1 MSLIGK
7 PIEEVITSLYN
18 SIRSKRDIITSIK
31 KEYSIDNTDKDSF
44 EISKLKLID
53 LLDEFDIT
61 ISQSLQ
67 CIQTLQAE
75 ICNLK
80 ENQQEQSFNKALSIQ
95 APSTIQNDDS
105 LNYQIES
112 LVPQNTNGN
121 NVSVITT
128 LTNNTQVYHKPKG
141 VASGVQ
147 KQNKLNFDYSNIVL
161 PQSAFSNISSS
172 LSTIT
177 QKEINNKKNSM
188 PNFLISYNDNEINKN
203 EDNDSEKEPEVERSR
218 IPIRQNLYNLSSIT
232 SQDNDSSVNI
242 PSRREVLMSKVNQI
256 EKEKR
261 IKKLLNKICSVK
273 SYKTYIADKYG
284 NGKYETFL
292 NKINKNEINI
302 DTLEKELKIISDLV
316 ETDLHIKNRN
326 YTTTTHSYRSN
337 TPKRKKSMSKDK
349 NKVNKDEDN
358 ANVYIEPVNF
368 ANILRGN
375 DVRKKSTSKSKK
387 QRTFSQDKKKDTCD

>member
-387 QRTFSQDKKKDTCD
+387 QRTFSQDKKKDTCE

>member
-1 MSLIGK
+1 MNLIGK

-18 SIRSKRDIITSIK
+18 SIKSKRDIITSIK

-188 PNFLISYNDNEINKN
+188 PNLLISYNDNEINKN

-387 QRTFSQDKKKDTCD
+387 QRTFSQDKKKDTCE

>member
-31 KEYSIDNTDKDSF
+31 KEYSIDNTDKDTF
-44 EISKLKLID
+44 EISKIKLID

-80 ENQQEQSFNKALSIQ
+80 ENQQEQSFNKALSMQ
-95 APSTIQNDDS
+95 TPSTIQNDDS

-112 LVPQNTNGN
+112 LVPQNNNGN
-121 NVSVITT
+121 NVSVITS

-141 VASGVQ
+141 VVSGVQ

-161 PQSAFSNISSS
+161 PQSAINNISSS

-177 QKEINNKKNSM
+177 QHDTNNKKNKM
-188 PNFLISYNDNEINKN
+188 PNLLISYNDNETNKN
-203 EDNDSEKEPEVERSR
+203 EDNDSEKEPEVEKSR
-218 IPIRQNLYNLSSIT
+218 IPIRQNLYNISSIT
-232 SQDNDSSVNI
+232 PQDNDSSVNI

-284 NGKYETFL
+284 KGKYETFL
-292 NKINKNEINI
+292 NKLNKNEINI
-302 DTLEKELKIISDLV
+302 DTLEKELQIISDLV

-326 YTTTTHSYRSN
+326 YATTTHSYRSN

-349 NKVNKDEDN
+349 NKTNKGEDN
-358 ANVYIEPVNF
+358 ANAYIEPVNF

-387 QRTFSQDKKKDTCD
+387 QRTFSQDKKKDTC

>member
-177 QKEINNKKNSM
+177 QKKINNKKNSM

-387 QRTFSQDKKKDTCD
+387 QRTFSQDKKKDTCE

>member
-1 MSLIGK
+1 
-7 PIEEVITSLYN
+7 
-18 SIRSKRDIITSIK
+18 
-31 KEYSIDNTDKDSF
+31 
-44 EISKLKLID
+44 
-53 LLDEFDIT
+53 
-61 ISQSLQ
+61 
-67 CIQTLQAE
+67 
-75 ICNLK
+75 
-80 ENQQEQSFNKALSIQ
+80 
-95 APSTIQNDDS
+95 
-105 LNYQIES
+105 
-112 LVPQNTNGN
+112 
-121 NVSVITT
+121 
-128 LTNNTQVYHKPKG
+128 
-141 VASGVQ
+141 
-147 KQNKLNFDYSNIVL
+147 
-161 PQSAFSNISSS
+161 
-172 LSTIT
+172 
-177 QKEINNKKNSM
+177 
-188 PNFLISYNDNEINKN
+188 
-203 EDNDSEKEPEVERSR
+203 
-218 IPIRQNLYNLSSIT
+218 
-232 SQDNDSSVNI
+232 
-242 PSRREVLMSKVNQI
+242 MSKVNQI

-387 QRTFSQDKKKDTCD
+387 QRTFSQDKKKDTCE

>member
-112 LVPQNTNGN
+112 LVHQNTNGN

-188 PNFLISYNDNEINKN
+188 PNLLISYNDNEINKN

-387 QRTFSQDKKKDTCD
+387 QRTFSQDKKKDTCE

>member
-161 PQSAFSNISSS
+161 PQSALSNISSS

-188 PNFLISYNDNEINKN
+188 PNLLISYNDNEINKN

-387 QRTFSQDKKKDTCD
+387 QRTFSQDKKKDTC